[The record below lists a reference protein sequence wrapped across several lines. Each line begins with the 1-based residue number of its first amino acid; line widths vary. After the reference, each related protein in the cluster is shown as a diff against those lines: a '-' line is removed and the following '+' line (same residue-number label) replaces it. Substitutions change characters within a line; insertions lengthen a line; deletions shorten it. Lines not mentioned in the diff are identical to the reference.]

1 MKWLH
6 LSDLHIN
13 DKVEWDV
20 FKGDLIQH
28 CKRKGPIDLVIVTG
42 DYHDFREKNDF
53 SKAEEFLIELMKN
66 LNLDISKDLFLVP
79 GNHDGSNPICE
90 HKYGN
95 VAALKKDPTRI
106 KGKEWEELVGQFASY
121 EEFVK
126 NVIPGYSFEHPA
138 REHCRIWNNKINF
151 IHCNSAVVSDAE
163 DKDEQLFDINTFAK
177 LALDSTLPSIILI
190 HNNINDIDK
199 NQQEQIKGVIRNST
213 IKAYFCG
220 DRHIQQ
226 VDMINVLEKQNCQ
239 IPCIGSYKSAPDA
252 KDNYSSYGIIIGT
265 WIEEKAELEGWTWS
279 MKKSFQLDNIITG
292 QTIEMGEK
300 YNNQVV
306 KNDTGNSSIELVVEK
321 DILPINKANLLRDE
335 QWFRKLV
342 FNLSDKQR
350 EKVNIKLGMNSRNIT
365 KDETVESINE
375 IFDELIQVKYIDEI
389 IEYME
394 KLYKEE

>member
-1 MKWLH
+1 M
-6 LSDLHIN
+6 
-13 DKVEWDV
+13 E
-20 FKGDLIQH
+20 
-28 CKRKGPIDLVIVTG
+28 P
-42 DYHDFREKNDF
+42 
-53 SKAEEFLIELMKN
+53 
-66 LNLDISKDLFLVP
+66 
-79 GNHDGSNPICE
+79 
-90 HKYGN
+90 
-95 VAALKKDPTRI
+95 
-106 KGKEWEELVGQFASY
+106 FASF

-226 VDMINVLEKQNCQ
+226 ADMINVLEKQNCQ

-306 KNDTGNSSIELVVEK
+306 KNDTGNSREANESEVGELLQLILELLKKEKKLVDIKFIMSAWDVVEEEYGT
-321 DILPINKANLLRDE
+321 DILPEQFTQQKFPLLY
-335 QWFRKLV
+335 QC
-342 FNLSDKQR
+342 
-350 EKVNIKLGMNSRNIT
+350 IKSNQDQIRPEFWGISAIGGDLNNP
-365 KDETVESINE
+365 EE
-375 IFDELIQVKYIDEI
+375 VKR
-389 IEYME
+389 
-394 KLYKEE
+394 LQKEEINAIKVVMPDGRKSNDLTALLAEIGDEK

>member
-28 CKRKGPIDLVIVTG
+28 CKRKGTIDLVIVTG

-90 HKYGN
+90 HKFGN

-163 DKDEQLFDINTFAK
+163 DKDEQLFI
-177 LALDSTLPSIILI
+177 
-190 HNNINDIDK
+190 
-199 NQQEQIKGVIRNST
+199 
-213 IKAYFCG
+213 
-220 DRHIQQ
+220 
-226 VDMINVLEKQNCQ
+226 
-239 IPCIGSYKSAPDA
+239 
-252 KDNYSSYGIIIGT
+252 
-265 WIEEKAELEGWTWS
+265 
-279 MKKSFQLDNIITG
+279 
-292 QTIEMGEK
+292 
-300 YNNQVV
+300 
-306 KNDTGNSSIELVVEK
+306 
-321 DILPINKANLLRDE
+321 
-335 QWFRKLV
+335 
-342 FNLSDKQR
+342 
-350 EKVNIKLGMNSRNIT
+350 IKL
-365 KDETVESINE
+365 
-375 IFDELIQVKYIDEI
+375 
-389 IEYME
+389 YMSF
-394 KLYKEE
+394 